1 MLVKEKKELEVT
13 VDKRHIVSIGERLY
27 TESVELL
34 RELVNNAYD
43 ADATEVHVEINPERI
58 VVIDNG
64 TGMDLEGLKQYFII
78 GSEEKVI
85 HSRSP
90 KLGRVRIGQFG
101 IGKFASL
108 AAASRFEVI
117 TQHKDFAAR
126 VVFDK
131 EAWQKAKDKWHLP
144 CEILEPDPERGDGT
158 TVILSQLS
166 KSFELEE
173 VEKKLMEGVPLRAP
187 EFAVYV
193 NNRRLLPRSLVG
205 QRIPILEGTKYGVVS
220 GEVVITPKSM
230 ASFKDLGIEVKVKG
244 VTVKKALFGM
254 EAWGKAIARI
264 KGEINADFL
273 PITSDR
279 SNFVTDS
286 EEYREFLKVM
296 EKVVSIIKKTL
307 GKEADRREERKA
319 SRVVKEALQRI
330 HKALARNPDLS
341 PFGPI
346 PYGEESDLGRG
357 AVAEGKQK
365 KEAKIR
371 VEQET
376 GVKPLVRKRKK
387 RRHPLVKK
395 ITPNAIVRRMRMG
408 ESSVSVCLDFFG
420 ASGPECFSEGNVV
433 YINRDHPLYRRESHK
448 AATYAMYIAR
458 LITQEISM
466 MKETKSPRVAFNRQS
481 KLLKDAFAEE

>member
-58 VVIDNG
+58 AVIDNG
-64 TGMDLEGLKQYFII
+64 AGMDLEGLKQYFII

-144 CEILEPDPERGDGT
+144 CEILEPDPDRGDGT
-158 TVILSQLS
+158 TVILSRLS

-205 QRIPILEGTKYGVVS
+205 QRIPILEGTK
-220 GEVVITPKSM
+220 
-230 ASFKDLGIEVKVKG
+230 FKVKG
-244 VTVKKALFGM
+244 VTIKKALFGM
-254 EAWGKAIARI
+254 EAWGKSAARI

-279 SNFVTDS
+279 SSFITDS

-341 PFGPI
+341 PFGPL
-346 PYGEESDLGRG
+346 PYGEE
-357 AVAEGKQK
+357 Q
-365 KEAKIR
+365 
-371 VEQET
+371 
-376 GVKPLVRKRKK
+376 P
-387 RRHPLVKK
+387 
-395 ITPNAIVRRMRMG
+395 
-408 ESSVSVCLDFFG
+408 
-420 ASGPECFSEGNVV
+420 
-433 YINRDHPLYRRESHK
+433 RREKGDGILWS
-448 AATYAMYIAR
+448 R
-458 LITQEISM
+458 E
-466 MKETKSPRVAFNRQS
+466 
-481 KLLKDAFAEE
+481 